1 MSARDNRSKAELT
14 DTRPR
19 CALITLGCP
28 KNLVDAEA
36 MAVVLRDAGWAT
48 ASRAD
53 DADVIIVNTCG
64 FIQPAVAESMDAIRE
79 LAAAKRPGQ
88 RLIVAG
94 CLAERSAGAIVQAAP
109 AVDAVLGT
117 LRWAEI
123 AEVLRLPAQTE
134 PRILTGPGSARPTID
149 RVATGSSAYIKIS
162 EGCDAACAFCTIPTI
177 KGGQISRPM
186 AALVAEAAELARRG
200 VHELVLIGQ
209 DTTSY
214 GRDLGLDD
222 GLATLLGAI
231 CDAIPEHLWLRCMYA
246 YPTRLSDRLLATMRE
261 RPQLVEYLDMPLQHS
276 HPDVLGR
283 MGRPRGD
290 ALRLLDRVRTA
301 VPEVAIRST
310 FIVGFPGETD
320 AEFEHLLAFLRTARL
335 DRVGIFEFS
344 SEPGTPAAV
353 MPNQVPGEVMRE
365 RAQQVAALQ
374 EELSRQALRALVG
387 TEMPVLIEGAVERPG
402 RNRGCTVVGR
412 SRRDAP
418 EVDGLVYVREPVR
431 SPAFVRVRI
440 DSSSAHD
447 LYGHVSG

>member
-1 MSARDNRSKAELT
+1 MT

-162 EGCDAACAFCTIPTI
+162 EGCDAVCAFCTIPTI